1 MKKINIRSLIREEI
15 KNILTEADLVLYKI
29 RFKSDYSDSKNK
41 EPKTI
46 FSKLSSTERSKIAQY
61 AAVENIGGFGS
72 KEYSTLSTKDKLNTE
87 YVDFKDLLAYVKSL
101 GKTKKTIKES
111 SSYSGITKV
120 NHEPDI
126 EALKQ
131 KFPNWTFNY
140 TLNPQKDSSFKYI
153 ISYSADA
160 APSNEIVYVK
170 NALKGRAHTD
180 LTDMVLNYAN
190 RRNLALKDISRSFII
205 NALEAMKQSNVDAKA
220 ERIWR
225 EIRTIN
231 SLEEGVSIG
240 APTQSGVGNIKVGT
254 IVRPV
259 GGPHKNVNHRVMYS
273 NGPRLLIKPM
283 GLKPGENKYKTDS
296 TNTTSNMVR
305 IVKEDIMG
313 AYRRLVITTTQLDTI
328 KKEIENFLKR
338 PNIKTDY
345 PDATVTIKPG
355 VKPDVLVVDIEAVSG
370 TALTAKVSDVVKKFD
385 KAAKIQVRREAKLSK
400 K

>member
-101 GKTKKTIKES
+101 GKTKIYYKES

-126 EALKQ
+126 
-131 KFPNWTFNY
+131 
-140 TLNPQKDSSFKYI
+140 
-153 ISYSADA
+153 
-160 APSNEIVYVK
+160 
-170 NALKGRAHTD
+170 
-180 LTDMVLNYAN
+180 
-190 RRNLALKDISRSFII
+190 
-205 NALEAMKQSNVDAKA
+205 EAMKQSNVDAKA

-313 AYRRLVITTTQLDTI
+313 AYRRLVITTNQLDTI